1 MAFDPDKY
9 LQKKASQVTVEM
21 EPIQE
26 EPDALQQ
33 LVSTIKDPKERE
45 NAVKGLLVGAGQGLT
60 LGWGDEIAQKVM
72 EGKKALSESSNPI
85 ARHVLEQIGGYQ
97 DPGISARESIKQVEA
112 ASPKAFMTGEIAG
125 SLAMP
130 TPGLNSAKGITKTAG
145 ILGAQGAVQGLG
157 QSEGKTPEELA
168 TDALIGGGIGAVGG
182 AITGGLGK
190 GFDRIKEAFGKAAPK
205 AEAELVNRT
214 GGTIAEAPDDL
225 LSKGKR
231 FVAQQLGMT
240 EADAK
245 VIQANKGLVKTLESE
260 KMPFNEKIIKT
271 VRTLESDRNKF
282 SNAARSVLSDQ
293 PKFTPSQVAKAFED
307 VAQSAQRLNVDTG
320 EMVPKNLK
328 VMDTLNK
335 VYDDLNRLGTLSEK
349 ELKDVAIKQID
360 SRINYNPVDA
370 ADNESNQILKQV
382 RNRIDG
388 LLKKS
393 NPNYAK
399 EMKQL
404 APREALLERLRK
416 DYGLSSASP
425 EGLAPTDK
433 LTAGIKR
440 VADENKFK
448 DMRTFKKLSELTGL
462 EKQGNDLVT
471 EARLRAVIDRNQ
483 YGAPQGSRNVNLGAL
498 IGQYAIPAAIG
509 GTAGAVIGGPEGAAV
524 GAVAGAVVDK
534 SGRAIAKN
542 LLMSGVPAKDI
553 IQNAVQP
560 GVSKISQ
567 FAGTK
572 FYPILAQ
579 AMKAGTYISTDFVLN
594 TDPEYRK
601 IKEESKRNEQTK

>member
-1 MAFDPDKY
+1 MAKIDLSDPRYEEVD
-9 LQKKASQVTVEM
+9 
-21 EPIQE
+21 EPT
-26 EPDALQQ
+26 
-33 LVSTIKDPKERE
+33 LVNEAIATIKDPVER
-45 NAVKGLLVGAGQGLT
+45 NKAIKGALVGAGQGLT

-72 EGKKALSESSNPI
+72 EGKKALSESDNPI
-85 ARHVLEQIGGYQ
+85 AKHVLQQIGGYE

-112 ASPKAFMTGEIAG
+112 ESPKAFMAGEVAG
-125 SLAMP
+125 SFATP
-130 TPGLNSAKGITKTAG
+130 TPGLGSAKSIGKTTAILAG
-145 ILGAQGAVQGLG
+145 QGALQGIG
-157 QSEGKTPEELA
+157 QSEGGTAGEIAK
-168 TDALIGGGIGAVGG
+168 DALIGGVIGGVGG
-182 AITGGLGK
+182 LATAGLGK
-190 GFDRIKEAFGKAAPK
+190 GLDKIKSAFGKVAPK

-388 LLKKS
+388 LLKTS

-425 EGLAPTDK
+425 EGLVPTDK

-509 GTAGAVIGGPEGAAV
+509 GTAGAVIGGSEGAAV

-601 IKEESKRNEQTK
+601 IKEESKRNGKTE